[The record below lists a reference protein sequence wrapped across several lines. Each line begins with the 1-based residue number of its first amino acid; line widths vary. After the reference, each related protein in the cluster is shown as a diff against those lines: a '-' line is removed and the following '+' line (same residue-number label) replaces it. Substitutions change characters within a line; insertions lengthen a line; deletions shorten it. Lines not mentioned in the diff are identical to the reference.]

1 MRCGCYIVFHFN
13 IFMNTLTKQTHA
25 TVESL
30 CQHILAFLERFPN
43 ELFKSKEMS
52 RRLGVRNENDYRL
65 FKEALRTLQDE
76 KKINRVRGKKYG
88 HLHIPQK
95 LVGVLEVTARGF
107 GIVTIDETNEE
118 IFIREENLESAM
130 HGDNVEVAL
139 LPQSTKQKERG
150 ARREGV
156 IEKIIRHGTQTL
168 VGTLERIRKLY
179 FVVPSDKHIAREIL
193 IERNQLE
200 GAKENDK
207 VVVEVTAW
215 GKQLQGKVVEVL
227 GHAGEMSAEVR
238 SVARAFNLPSEFP
251 ADVLAAAQAG
261 STMIPQTEIARRLD
275 LRNEVCVTID
285 PQDAKDF
292 DDAVSLEILPDGNYR
307 LGVHI
312 ADVSYYVTEG
322 SALDKEA
329 IKRGTSVYF
338 PNGVIPMLPEHLS
351 NNLCSLRPHEDKL
364 TFSVVMHVTPRGAVN
379 SYEIRESVIRS
390 KRRFTYEQVQQI
402 LDSKTSGQQV
412 AKEDESFVGMLVHM
426 HKLSSVLTKKRM
438 REGSVDFDSVEAK
451 FVFDEHGKPVDI
463 IKKIRLDAHR
473 LVEEFMLLA
482 NRVVAKHI
490 GFRNKEE
497 LPKPFLYRVHDTPDP
512 DRIRELSLFVEK
524 FGFTLNLDS
533 GVSSKELQKLLE
545 QVKGSEVENV
555 INDVALRSMAKAVYS
570 EHNIGHY
577 GLAFDYYAHF
587 TSPIRR
593 YPDLIVHRMLKQYQN
608 GITLQE
614 RESIRKRLPFIAKQ
628 SSAMERLAMEAERAA
643 IKVVQVEF
651 MKRHIGDE
659 YAAVISGVAAYG
671 VFVEVNDLLVEG
683 LVRVRDMDDDYYL
696 FDEKQYALK
705 GKRTG
710 NQYRLGDAV
719 QVKVVRV
726 NPEQRQIDF
735 LLIHETQPKPKSRN
749 KRIAGSV

>member
-1 MRCGCYIVFHFN
+1 
-13 IFMNTLTKQTHA
+13 MNAPTKQSPT

-30 CQHILAFLERFPN
+30 CQQILAFLERFPN

-52 RRLGVRNENDYRL
+52 RRLGIRNERDYIV
-65 FKEALRTLQDE
+65 FKEALRVLQNE
-76 KKINRVRGKKYG
+76 KKMNRVRGKKYG

-95 LVGVLEVTARGF
+95 LVGTLEVTTKGF
-107 GIVTIDETNEE
+107 GVVTIDETGEE
-118 IFIREENLESAM
+118 IFIREENLEPAM
-130 HGDNVEVAL
+130 HGDKVEIAL
-139 LPQSTKQKERG
+139 LAQSTKQKERG
-150 ARREGV
+150 ARREGAV
-156 IEKIIRHGTQTL
+156 EKVLQRGIQTL
-168 VGTLERIRKLY
+168 VGTVERIRKMY
-179 FVVPSDKHIAREIL
+179 FVVPADKRIAREIL
-193 IERNQLE
+193 IEQNQLG

-207 VVVEVTAW
+207 VVVEVTMW
-215 GKQLQGKVVEVL
+215 GRQLQGRIVEVL
-227 GHAGEMSAEVR
+227 GRAGEMSAEVR
-238 SVARAFNLPSEFP
+238 AVARAFNLPAEFP
-251 ADVLAAAQAG
+251 ADVLAEVQAA
-261 STMIPQTEIARRLD
+261 SPSIPQKEIGRRLD
-275 LRNEVCVTID
+275 LRNETCVTID

-292 DDAVSLEILPDGNYR
+292 DDAVSLEVLPDGNYR

-351 NNLCSLRPHEDKL
+351 NNLCSLRPNEDKL
-364 TFSVVMHVTPRGAVN
+364 TFSVVMTVTPRGAVN
-379 SYEIRESVIRS
+379 HYEIRESVIRS
-390 KRRFTYEQVQQI
+390 KRRFTYEQVQQL
-402 LDSKTSGQQV
+402 LDGQP
-412 AKEDESFVGMLVHM
+412 AAAEDAPFLSMLLEM
-426 HKLSSVLTKKRM
+426 RKLSSVLTKKRM
-438 REGSVDFDSVEAK
+438 REGSVDFDSAEAK
-451 FVFDEHGKPVDI
+451 FVFDEQGKPIDI
-463 IKKIRLDAHR
+463 IKKVRLDAHR

-490 GFRNKEE
+490 GFSKKEE
-497 LPKPFLYRVHDTPDP
+497 LPKPFLYRVHDSPDP

-524 FGFTLNLDS
+524 FGFKLNLDG

-614 RESIRKRLPFIAKQ
+614 REAIHKRLPFIAKQ

-643 IKVVQVEF
+643 VKVVQVEF

-659 YAAVISGVAAYG
+659 YAAVISGVTAYG
-671 VFVEVNDLLVEG
+671 IFVELNDVLVEG
-683 LVRVRDMDDDYYL
+683 LVRVRDMDDDYYI

-710 NQYRLGDAV
+710 KQYRLGDSIH
-719 QVKVVRV
+719 VKVIRV

-735 LLIHETQPKPKSRN
+735 LLVQENQPKATSRN